1 MGMSYEFFPEGAD
14 GRKVRVF
21 SLSETFVDDYKDIKP
36 AWGPT
41 GYFTFKRTYARTK
54 PDGTTEEWWETCRR
68 VIEGTFNVQKIHCR
82 KLGLPWNEPKAQKSA
97 QEMYDRMFAFKWTP
111 PGRGLWTMGT
121 DIVYEK
127 GSACLNNCAFVSTK
141 DIDTD
146 FAAPFTFLMDMSML
160 GVGVGGDCKGAGK
173 VKIQQPRMRVEPYV
187 VEDSREGWVELIRT
201 VLNSFVGKGYYPK
214 NIDWSQ
220 VRPEGTP
227 IKGFGGVAS
236 GPQPMVELVN
246 DLTELLM
253 PKKEGETYRIGTS
266 QIVDIFNMV
275 GKCVVAGGV
284 RRTAEIMFG
293 DPDDME
299 FRSLKDPSELNRLCM
314 EQANHEQG
322 SVEWTALQDQIA
334 NHPLRTHRWASNN
347 SIFGTV
353 GMDYSKLTDAIAAN
367 GEPGIV
373 WLDAMRGYG
382 RMKDPRNDKDHRVMG
397 SNPCFAGDSLIAV
410 ADGRGAVSI
419 KQLVD
424 EGNDVPVYSLTPEGK
439 VEIKMGRNP
448 RMTRESS
455 QLVEITLDDGSTL
468 RVTPDHKMLLLDGS
482 RCHAKDLQAGDS
494 LPRFSKF
501 QQAIKH
507 GGNEYWRVATNTK
520 APQAAGSR
528 VYEHK
533 LISQFNEPDVW
544 ASVYDEAKASGW
556 HKGGLVV
563 HHKDY
568 NPLNNAPD
576 NLQVMTFRDH
586 TTLHGSVDNNGENN
600 PMWGRSHTEATK
612 RKIGKKTVERCSDPV
627 FLAKLAASHK
637 EAERQE
643 ASERLSERRKAEF
656 QEYYKEQLE
665 KTDLDT
671 VWMEGRLHA
680 VRNCEVCD
688 DEFVTSWG
696 KRGRSYC
703 SIACANKSVES
714 IAARKAGQ
722 KVAFAD
728 KQRQT
733 LHLQVQ
739 AYKDLQE
746 SLGREPWKKEW
757 EQACRETGTPF
768 RIRYAGTTENPYAL
782 NSFGHL
788 KEVAGDYNH
797 RVKSVRFLSVEEP
810 VYNLSVDVN
819 HTLCVVTN
827 NGDHRLDGIFAANCS
842 EQSLESYELCCL
854 VETFPAHHD
863 SLEDYQRTLKMA
875 YLYAKSVTLIPTH
888 DQRTNAVMMRNRRIG
903 CSQSG
908 IIQAINKLGRREYLR
923 WCDKGYN
930 YIQSLDN
937 TYSDWL
943 CVPASKKTTSVKPSG
958 TVSLLCGA
966 TPGIHYPHSEY
977 YIRNIRLMKTSPL
990 VQSCKDAGY
999 PIEECAYQP
1008 GSLVVSFPVHEQ
1020 HFSKAKNDVTI
1031 WEQFANAADLQRHWA
1046 DNQVS
1051 ITVTFKQ
1058 AEAED
1063 IATCLSVYEDQLKS
1077 ISLLPLSEHGYV
1089 QAPYIEITK
1098 DEYEAM
1104 SSKITALNLNQ
1115 AQHEADDKFCDGD
1128 TCTVDFGSN

>member
-1 MGMSYEFFPEGAD
+1 MGISYEFFPEGAD

-21 SLSETFVDDYKDIKP
+21 SLSETFVDAYKTTTP

-299 FRSLKDPSELNRLCM
+299 FRNLKDPSELNRLCM

-322 SVEWTALQDQIA
+322 SPEWTSLQEQIE

-397 SNPCFAGDSLIAV
+397 SNPC
-410 ADGRGAVSI
+410 
-419 KQLVD
+419 
-424 EGNDVPVYSLTPEGK
+424 
-439 VEIKMGRNP
+439 
-448 RMTRESS
+448 
-455 QLVEITLDDGSTL
+455 
-468 RVTPDHKMLLLDGS
+468 
-482 RCHAKDLQAGDS
+482 
-494 LPRFSKF
+494 
-501 QQAIKH
+501 
-507 GGNEYWRVATNTK
+507 
-520 APQAAGSR
+520 
-528 VYEHK
+528 
-533 LISQFNEPDVW
+533 
-544 ASVYDEAKASGW
+544 
-556 HKGGLVV
+556 
-563 HHKDY
+563 
-568 NPLNNAPD
+568 
-576 NLQVMTFRDH
+576 
-586 TTLHGSVDNNGENN
+586 
-600 PMWGRSHTEATK
+600 
-612 RKIGKKTVERCSDPV
+612 
-627 FLAKLAASHK
+627 
-637 EAERQE
+637 
-643 ASERLSERRKAEF
+643 
-656 QEYYKEQLE
+656 
-665 KTDLDT
+665 
-671 VWMEGRLHA
+671 
-680 VRNCEVCD
+680 
-688 DEFVTSWG
+688 
-696 KRGRSYC
+696 
-703 SIACANKSVES
+703 
-714 IAARKAGQ
+714 
-722 KVAFAD
+722 
-728 KQRQT
+728 
-733 LHLQVQ
+733 
-739 AYKDLQE
+739 
-746 SLGREPWKKEW
+746 
-757 EQACRETGTPF
+757 
-768 RIRYAGTTENPYAL
+768 
-782 NSFGHL
+782 
-788 KEVAGDYNH
+788 
-797 RVKSVRFLSVEEP
+797 
-810 VYNLSVDVN
+810 
-819 HTLCVVTN
+819 
-827 NGDHRLDGIFAANCS
+827 S

-863 SLEDYQRTLKMA
+863 DFEDYQRTLKMA

-923 WCDKGYN
+923 WCDEGYN

-990 VQSCKDAGY
+990 VQACKDAGY
-999 PIEECAYQP
+999 PMEDCAYQP
-1008 GSLVVSFPVHEQ
+1008 GSLVVSFPVHEK

-1058 AEAED
+1058 SEAED

-1098 DEYEAM
+1098 EEFD
-1104 SSKITALNLNQ
+1104 KISANIKPLNLNQ

-1128 TCTVDFGSN
+1128 TCTVNFDN